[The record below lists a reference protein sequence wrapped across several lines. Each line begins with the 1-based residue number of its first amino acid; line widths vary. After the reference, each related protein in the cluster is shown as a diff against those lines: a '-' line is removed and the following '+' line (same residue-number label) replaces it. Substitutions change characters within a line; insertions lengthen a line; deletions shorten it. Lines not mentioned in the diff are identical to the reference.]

1 MSEEEIAETEET
13 AEAEAAAEDVAA
25 EDAEEMDDP
34 EQSGTVIQDTDI
46 VFDCP
51 HCGHNL
57 AIDYRGAGLQINCV
71 NCGET
76 VLVPIP
82 DGMEIDD
89 LDIEPGEILKQLFAT
104 RRNLHKAELRGDDLV
119 ERLAEATERRERVEA
134 RFAALQMQLNEMKQL
149 CLQQETVNAKLAAM
163 IERLA
168 ADAPAEEEAEAEG
181 EMAAEETPAAE

>member
-25 EDAEEMDDP
+25 EDMDDP

-134 RFAALQMQLNEMKQL
+134 RFAALQMQLDEMKQL

>member
-1 MSEEEIAETEET
+1 MSEEDIAEN
-13 AEAEAAAEDVAA
+13 AEAAEETFDAEA
-25 EDAEEMDDP
+25 EDAEAE
-34 EQSGTVIQDTDI
+34 GTVIQDTDI

-82 DGMEIDD
+82 DGMEIED

-104 RRNLHKAELRGDDLV
+104 RRNLHKAELRGDDL
-119 ERLAEATERRERVEA
+119 EARLAEATARRERIEA
-134 RFAALQMQLNEMKQL
+134 RLASLQMQLDEMRQL
-149 CLQQETVNAKLAAM
+149 CLQQETVNGKLAALVD
-163 IERLA
+163 RLA
-168 ADAPAEEEAEAEG
+168 ADVPEDEEEEELGAG
-181 EMAAEETPAAE
+181 EVPAAE

>member
-1 MSEEEIAETEET
+1 MDKEEDIAQNE
-13 AEAEAAAEDVAA
+13 EAEAAIEDGV
-25 EDAEEMDDP
+25 EETDDL
-34 EQSGTVIQDTDI
+34 EQPGTVIQDTDI

-57 AIDYRGAGLQINCV
+57 AIDYRGAGLQITCV

-104 RRNLHKAELRGDDLV
+104 RRNLHKAELRADDLV

-134 RFAALQMQLNEMKQL
+134 RFAALQMQLDEMRQL
-149 CLQQETVNAKLAAM
+149 CLQQETVQAKLSAM
-163 IERLA
+163 VARLA
-168 ADAPAEEEAEAEG
+168 AEEPGEDAADET
-181 EMAAEETPAAE
+181 AAEVPAGE

>member
-1 MSEEEIAETEET
+1 MTEEEIAATEGLAPE
-13 AEAEAAAEDVAA
+13 EASG
-25 EDAEEMDDP
+25 AEEEEDP
-34 EQSGTVIQDTDI
+34 EQGGTIIQDTDI

-82 DGMEIDD
+82 DGMEIED

-104 RRNLHKAELRGDDLV
+104 RRNLQKAELRADDL
-119 ERLAEATERRERVEA
+119 EARLADATERRERVEA
-134 RFAALQMQLNEMKQL
+134 RFAALQMQLDEMKQL
-149 CLQQETVNAKLAAM
+149 CLQQDTVHSKLSAM

-168 ADAPAEEEAEAEG
+168 AAEPVDDEADGKEDDADE
-181 EMAAEETPAAE
+181 

>member
-1 MSEEEIAETEET
+1 MSEEDIAENEEV
-13 AEAEAAAEDVAA
+13 AVEEMPDAEVEEAEA
-25 EDAEEMDDP
+25 EDAEAE
-34 EQSGTVIQDTDI
+34 GTVIQDTDI

-82 DGMEIDD
+82 DGMEIED

-104 RRNLHKAELRGDDLV
+104 RRNLHKAELRGDDL
-119 ERLAEATERRERVEA
+119 EARLAEATERRERIEA
-134 RFAALQMQLNEMKQL
+134 RLASLQMQIDEMRQL
-149 CLQQETVNAKLAAM
+149 CLQQETVNGKLAALVD
-163 IERLA
+163 RLA
-168 ADAPAEEEAEAEG
+168 SDAPDGDDDALEAEEA
-181 EMAAEETPAAE
+181 PAAE